1 MLSLFVN
8 LCFVCGKAIEK
19 DWNDDVKKL
28 HEINYKI
35 QTALNLKKELD
46 YTTFRELYPQYRLN
60 CKAKEFLENVVKNIA
75 DQLPESPRLFAKAE
89 QEAQQEADNRKKTH
103 PKFR

>member
-28 HEINYKI
+28 REINYKI
-35 QTALNLKKELD
+35 QTTLNLKKELD
-46 YTTFRELYPQYRLN
+46 YTTFRELYPHE
-60 CKAKEFLENVVKNIA
+60 K
-75 DQLPESPRLFAKAE
+75 PRNFS
-89 QEAQQEADNRKKTH
+89 KTWTKPLQTSFQNLH
-103 PKFR
+103 A